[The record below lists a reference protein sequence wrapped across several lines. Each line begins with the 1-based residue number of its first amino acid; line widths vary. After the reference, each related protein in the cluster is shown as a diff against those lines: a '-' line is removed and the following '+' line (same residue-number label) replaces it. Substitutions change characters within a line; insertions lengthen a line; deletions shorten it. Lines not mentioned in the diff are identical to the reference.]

1 LTEAAKADFDAT
13 VAWIAAHP
21 GRLGRDD
28 MDGLAKAVT
37 ERLNA
42 DAVGFLTSRTADGS
56 LLAIMPAIDSAL
68 LNDASGQRAA
78 VWDWL
83 KTQPDNETSK
93 ELKEKVL
100 RSAGWQDPGLALRLA
115 ADLPRTAEGDSRVQS
130 VASSLLNSGSMLYR
144 FDELL
149 EQAPERLRQPLIDAA
164 FNLLRADNLDDP
176 QRWIARLSLLP
187 EASRPRGIESIA
199 RAWAGQTPEEAV
211 GWVGSLAPGE
221 TRNGALAAIASTW
234 ASKDANGAAEWVA
247 AMVPGAERDRS
258 ARSLVFAV
266 AERFPY
272 EAWAWALSIGDTGER
287 ARALTQAA
295 KMMAARDPATAR
307 QWIETGPFT
316 PEIRAELQ
324 SALDRTRQSP
334 GPR

>member
-1 LTEAAKADFDAT
+1 
-13 VAWIAAHP
+13 
-21 GRLGRDD
+21 
-28 MDGLAKAVT
+28 
-37 ERLNA
+37 
-42 DAVGFLTSRTADGS
+42 
-56 LLAIMPAIDSAL
+56 MPAIDSAL

-247 AMVPGAERDRS
+247 SMVPGAERDRS
-258 ARSLVFAV
+258 AGSLVFAV
-266 AERFPY
+266 AERFPH
-272 EAWAWALSIGDTGER
+272 EAWEWALSIGDTGER
-287 ARALTQAA
+287 TRAAMHATR
-295 KMMAARDPATAR
+295 MMAARDPVTAR

-324 SALDRTRQSP
+324 SALDRTRQSS